1 MTGAALV
8 SDTLLHLAV
17 ALDGA
22 GRHTRAGAESHPA
35 YWAALARTAERG
47 LLDLVTIGD
56 TRPEDGEHPDAAL
69 LAAYLAPLTRHVGLV
84 PVLSAEPAQVVAATL
99 ARLDQSSRGRGGW
112 QPSAAPATGLAEAVP
127 AVHRLWDARAGA
139 PRAERVDGGVPEPSA
154 GPGPP
159 QGRPPVLVAAGNAAD
174 LAVAAR
180 VGDVVLVTPR
190 DATDAAG
197 ALDEVRAAESTV
209 GRTGP
214 RLRVVADIPVA
225 LDGARGTAA
234 LACSPTELADLL
246 VSLWTEGLDGAR
258 LRPATLP
265 GDLLAIVD
273 GVVPA
278 LQRHG
283 VFRTAYGPATLR
295 ARLGLGARTD
305 QVGNGA
311 PDTVAV

>member
-8 SDTLLHLAV
+8 PDTLLHLAV

-22 GRHTRAGAESHPA
+22 ARHTRADAGSHPA

-47 LLDLVTIGD
+47 LIDLVTVGD
-56 TRPEDGEHPDAAL
+56 TRPMDDEHPDAAL
-69 LAAYLAPLTRHVGLV
+69 LAAYLAPLTRHIGLV
-84 PVLSAEPAQVVAATL
+84 PVLSAEPPQVVAATL
-99 ARLDQSSRGRGGW
+99 ARLDRSSRGRAGW
-112 QPSAAPATGLAEAVP
+112 QPAPVAGLVEAVP
-127 AVHRLWDARAGA
+127 AVHRLWDVRAGA
-139 PRAERVDGGVPEPSA
+139 PRGERVDGGASEPST
-154 GPGPP
+154 GPP
-159 QGRPPVLVAAGNAAD
+159 PQDRPPVLVAAANAAD

-190 DATDAAG
+190 DAADAAR
-197 ALDEVRAAESTV
+197 ALDEVRAAEAAV

-214 RLRVVADIPVA
+214 RLRVVADLAVA

-234 LACSPTELADLL
+234 VACSPTELADLL

-265 GDLLAIVD
+265 NDLLAIVD

-283 VFRTAYGPATLR
+283 VFRTAYGQATLR
-295 ARLGLGARTD
+295 ARLGLGAPSD
-305 QVGNGA
+305 QVGSGA

>member
-1 MTGAALV
+1 VTGAALV

-17 ALDGA
+17 ALDGK

-47 LLDLVTIGD
+47 LLDLVTIGG
-56 TRPEDGEHPDAAL
+56 TRPADAEHPDAAL

-84 PVLSAEPAQVVAATL
+84 PVLSAERPQLVAATL
-99 ARLDQSSRGRGGW
+99 ARLDQSSRGRSGW
-112 QPSAAPATGLAEAVP
+112 QPSAAAGLVEAVP

-139 PRAERVDGGVPEPSA
+139 PRGERVDGGAPEPSA
-154 GPGPP
+154 GPQSPD
-159 QGRPPVLVAAGNAAD
+159 GRPPVLVAAAGAAD

-180 VGDVVLVTPR
+180 VGDVVLVTPH
-190 DATDAAG
+190 DAADAAG
-197 ALDEVRAAESTV
+197 ALDEVRAAEAAV

-214 RLRVVADIPVA
+214 RLRVIADLAVA
-225 LDGARGTAA
+225 LDGARETAA
-234 LACSPTELADLL
+234 LACTPAELADLL

-295 ARLGLGARTD
+295 ARLGLGGRED
-305 QVGNGA
+305 EVGTGA

>member
-1 MTGAALV
+1 VTGATLV

-22 GRHTRAGAESHPA
+22 GRHTRAGAECHPA

-56 TRPEDGEHPDAAL
+56 TRPDDGEHPDAAL
-69 LAAYLAPLTRHVGLV
+69 LAAYLAPLTRHLGLV

-112 QPSAAPATGLAEAVP
+112 QPSAAPAAGLAEAVS

-139 PRAERVDGGVPEPSA
+139 PRVDGGAPEPS
-154 GPGPP
+154 G
-159 QGRPPVLVAAGNAAD
+159 GRPPVLVAAAAD
-174 LAVAAR
+174 LTVAAR

-190 DATDAAG
+190 GATDVAG
-197 ALDEVRAAESTV
+197 VLDEVRAAEATV

-214 RLRVVADIPVA
+214 RLRVIADIPVA

-234 LACSPTELADLL
+234 LACSPTELADVL

-283 VFRTAYGPATLR
+283 VFRTAYGAATLR
-295 ARLGLGARTD
+295 ARLGLGGRTD

>member
-8 SDTLLHLAV
+8 PDTLLHLAV

-22 GRHTRAGAESHPA
+22 ARHTRADAGSHPA

-47 LLDLVTIGD
+47 LIDLVTVGD
-56 TRPEDGEHPDAAL
+56 TRPMDGEHPDSAL
-69 LAAYLAPLTRHVGLV
+69 LAAYLAPLTRHIGLV
-84 PVLSAEPAQVVAATL
+84 PVLSAEPPQVVAATL
-99 ARLDQSSRGRGGW
+99 ARLDRSSRGRAGW
-112 QPSAAPATGLAEAVP
+112 QPAPVAGLVEAVP

-139 PRAERVDGGVPEPSA
+139 PRGERVDGGAPEPST
-154 GPGPP
+154 GPRPP
-159 QGRPPVLVAAGNAAD
+159 QDRPPVLVAAASAAD
-174 LAVAAR
+174 LTVAAR

-190 DATDAAG
+190 DAADAAR
-197 ALDEVRAAESTV
+197 ALDEVRAAEAAV

-214 RLRVVADIPVA
+214 RLRVVADLAVA

-234 LACSPTELADLL
+234 VACSPTELADLL

-265 GDLLAIVD
+265 NDLLAIVD

-278 LQRHG
+278 LQRNG
-283 VFRTAYGPATLR
+283 VFRTAYGQATLR
-295 ARLGLGARTD
+295 ARLGLGAPSD
-305 QVGNGA
+305 QVGSGA